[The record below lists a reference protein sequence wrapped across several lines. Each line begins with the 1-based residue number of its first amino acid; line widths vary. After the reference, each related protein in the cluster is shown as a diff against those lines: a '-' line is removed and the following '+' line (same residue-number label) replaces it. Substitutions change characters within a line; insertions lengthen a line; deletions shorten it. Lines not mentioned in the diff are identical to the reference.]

1 MTALVQRLT
10 LPDAAATDALGAA
23 LSRAFGPTPYGVVTL
38 DGGLGAGKTQLVRAW
53 LRALGVEGP
62 IRSPTYTLVEPYEI
76 GAARVLHMDLYRLQ
90 SPEEWEGLGL
100 EDQPPD
106 RSLWLVEWPGRAEGY
121 GPSPRLQLRF
131 ETEGRGRRL
140 HLLWSD
146 PRDLAARIISDDLKN
161 VR

>member
-1 MTALVQRLT
+1 VTALVQHLL
-10 LPDAAATDALGAA
+10 LPDAAATDALGVA

-62 IRSPTYTLVEPYEI
+62 IRSPTYTLIEPYEI
-76 GAARVLHMDLYRLQ
+76 GTAHVLHMDLYRLQ

-106 RSLWLVEWPGRAEGY
+106 HSLWLVEWPTQAEGHL
-121 GPSPRLQLRF
+121 PPARLQLRF
-131 ETEGRGRRL
+131 ETEGHGRRL
-140 HLLWSD
+140 QLHWSD
-146 PRDLAARIISDDLKN
+146 AGDLAANIISGDLKN